1 MKMEIWSGRSSD
13 GMFRIRISDTAA
25 NVYFVEVEMT
35 PANFALMLSNMA
47 VECEGEVFNINRIGK
62 TRVREERKVIYTEK
76 DTDRATIRKWLL
88 ETQKEEGW
96 EMNDTLAAQSSVGY
110 DHKNGHHII
119 RYTVEKWV

>member
-25 NVYFVEVEMT
+25 NVTFVEVQMT

-47 VECEGEVFNINRIGK
+47 VECQGEVRDLKRVGRVRI
-62 TRVREERKVIYTEK
+62 REERKVIYTGK
-76 DTDRATIRKWLL
+76 DSDRATLRRWLL

-96 EMNDTLAAQSSVGY
+96 EMNDTLSSQSSVGY
-110 DHKNGHHII
+110 DYANSHHII